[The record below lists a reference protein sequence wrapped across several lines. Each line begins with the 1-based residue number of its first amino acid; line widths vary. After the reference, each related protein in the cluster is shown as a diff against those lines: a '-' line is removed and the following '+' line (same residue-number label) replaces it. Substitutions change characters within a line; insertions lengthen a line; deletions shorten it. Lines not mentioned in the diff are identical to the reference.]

1 MRDVL
6 DTLFLLL
13 IIKMIFADLASLI
26 MLSLQFAIAL
36 LVLRLLGLA
45 MGVAIQSF
53 LFYSGVWR
61 WLKRW
66 IY

>member
-6 DTLFLLL
+6 DTFFLLL
-13 IIKMIFADLASLI
+13 VIKMIFADPASLI

-36 LVLRLLGLA
+36 MVLRLLGCA

-53 LFYSGVWR
+53 HILFRG
-61 WLKRW
+61 L
-66 IY
+66 